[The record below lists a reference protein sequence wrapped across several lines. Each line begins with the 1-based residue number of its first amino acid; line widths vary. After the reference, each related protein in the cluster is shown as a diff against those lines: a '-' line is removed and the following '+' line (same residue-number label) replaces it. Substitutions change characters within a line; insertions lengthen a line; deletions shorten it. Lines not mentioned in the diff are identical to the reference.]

1 MHGFAP
7 FMVLVAAYGGSRLL
21 YGGVYM
27 IGGYGEG
34 VYYLIW
40 VVA

>member
-27 IGGYGEG
+27 IGDTAKEF
-34 VYYLIW
+34 IT
-40 VVA
+40 